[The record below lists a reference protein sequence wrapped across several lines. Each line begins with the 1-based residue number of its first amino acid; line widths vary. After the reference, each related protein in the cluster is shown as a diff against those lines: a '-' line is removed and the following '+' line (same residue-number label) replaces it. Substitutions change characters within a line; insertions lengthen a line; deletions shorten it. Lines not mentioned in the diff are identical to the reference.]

1 MAFMSMHDQTQPG
14 VVVTTDNPY
23 ETADSF
29 LDPPL
34 EGATMVMVAVSPE
47 EQQLPQDQP
56 AHKRKKAR
64 AEDWRAWSRFRLWRK
79 QRPFWGSLFLML
91 AGILVLG
98 GPLSLFPMVMI
109 SGGTIS
115 EGLLVGTL
123 LVAMGLLQ
131 LLSPSHALVTG
142 SIALVLS
149 FASVLV
155 ALGGYGIGV
164 FLGIIG
170 SALGIAWRPAISSL
184 HTATP
189 RYSGVLSRKRGSRR
203 QEEQKVK
210 ASI

>member
-1 MAFMSMHDQTQPG
+1 MSMHDQTQPG
-14 VVVTTDNPY
+14 VVVTTGNPY
-23 ETADSF
+23 ETANNF
-29 LDPPL
+29 PDPSL
-34 EGATMVMVAVSPE
+34 EVATTVMVAASPE
-47 EQQLPQDQP
+47 GQQLPQDQP
-56 AHKRKKAR
+56 THKRKKAR
-64 AEDWRAWSRFRLWRK
+64 AEDWRTWSRFRLWRK

-91 AGILVLG
+91 AGIMVLG

-123 LVAMGLLQ
+123 LLVMGLLQ
-131 LLSPSHALVTG
+131 LISPSHALVTG

-155 ALGGYGIGV
+155 ALGGYGVGV

-170 SALGIAWRPAISSL
+170 SALGIAWRPAMSSSQ
-184 HTATP
+184 HTAVSQ
-189 RYSGVLSRKRGSRR
+189 YAGVLSRKQGSHGQGQ
-203 QEEQKVK
+203 QEQEVK

>member
-1 MAFMSMHDQTQPG
+1 MSMQDQTQPG
-14 VVVTTDNPY
+14 VIVTTDNPY
-23 ETADSF
+23 DTANTFPDSALETAM
-29 LDPPL
+29 
-34 EGATMVMVAVSPE
+34 TVMIAISPE
-47 EQQLPQDQP
+47 EQQQLSQNQP
-56 AHKRKKAR
+56 LSKKAR
-64 AEDWRAWSRFRLWRK
+64 AKDWRTWSRFRLWRK
-79 QRPFWGSLFLML
+79 QRPFWGSLFLIL

-98 GPLSLFPMVMI
+98 GPMSLFPMVMV

-170 SALGIAWRPAISSL
+170 SALGIAWRPTMGSSQ
-184 HTATP
+184 HTAAP
-189 RYSGVLSRKRGSRR
+189 RYSGVLSRKRGSQGQAER
-203 QEEQKVK
+203 KLK

>member
-1 MAFMSMHDQTQPG
+1 MSMQDQTQPG
-14 VVVTTDNPY
+14 VIVTTDNPY
-23 ETADSF
+23 DTANIFPDSTLETAM
-29 LDPPL
+29 
-34 EGATMVMVAVSPE
+34 TVMIAISPE
-47 EQQLPQDQP
+47 EQQKLSQNQP
-56 AHKRKKAR
+56 LSKKAR
-64 AEDWRAWSRFRLWRK
+64 AKDWRTWSRFRLWRK
-79 QRPFWGSLFLML
+79 QRPFWGSLFLIL

-98 GPLSLFPMVMI
+98 GPMSLFPMVMV

-115 EGLLVGTL
+115 EGLLVGAL

-170 SALGIAWRPAISSL
+170 SALGIAWRPAMGSSQ
-184 HTATP
+184 HTTAP
-189 RYSGVLSRKRGSRR
+189 RYSNVLSRKQGP
-203 QEEQKVK
+203 QELEEQELK